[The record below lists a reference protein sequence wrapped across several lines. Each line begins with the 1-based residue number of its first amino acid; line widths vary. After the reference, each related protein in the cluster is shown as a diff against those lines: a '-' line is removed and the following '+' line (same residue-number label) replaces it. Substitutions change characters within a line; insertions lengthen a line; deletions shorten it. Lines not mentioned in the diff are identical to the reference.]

1 MSAIPD
7 TMRSPYEKS
16 DGVTIGWFGK
26 LPSHGDFLQR
36 RVSDS
41 FLRSWD
47 SWLQACIAQ
56 SREHLGDGWLP
67 TYLTSPVWRF
77 FLSRGVVGGSTYAGI
92 VLPSVDRVGRYFP
105 LTILAELPAD
115 LPVMA
120 VAIHGREWLT
130 KIEEL
135 ALAALQSNDF
145 DLEQFDAALRASGD
159 CLAQVERH
167 YGVELTDEFP
177 AASRHWR
184 LPMVSVD
191 RVAAALIDPLTS
203 LAGRSL
209 QPLTVWWTEGSERMG
224 SACLLVQGLPATNQ
238 FIAML
243 DGQWESRGW
252 RGEFGDFVHPA
263 RSTFDY
269 SIASAAITD
278 TGVVRSTNQDRFL
291 SRPDAGLWVVA
302 DGMGGHRAGEYASQL
317 VVDVI
322 ASCEPAP
329 NIGAALESCRVGLE
343 RVNDDLVR
351 QSMNSADGS
360 RSGSTVVLLAIRQ
373 HEWGVLWAGDSRAYL
388 LRDGVVK
395 ALTRDHSVAADE
407 QGFDVDAPP
416 PSTGEITRAAGGSE
430 ELVLDHNTGQL
441 RAGDRFLLS
450 SDGLHGVISH
460 QRLGALLSA
469 NTDADGTVHEL
480 LAAAIEAGSRD
491 NITALIVDV
500 VAER

>member
-1 MSAIPD
+1 MPESTRGPHATAD
-7 TMRSPYEKS
+7 AVS
-16 DGVTIGWFGK
+16 VGWFGK

-36 RVSDS
+36 RVSDA

-47 SWLQACIAQ
+47 SWLQACIAH
-56 SREHLGDGWLP
+56 SREHLGDAWLP

-77 FLSRGVVGGSTYAGI
+77 FLSRGVAGGSTFAGI

-105 LTILAELPAD
+105 LTVLAELPAD

-120 VAIHGREWLT
+120 VAIHGREWLK

-135 ALAALQSNDF
+135 ALSALQSEDF
-145 DLEQFDAALRASGD
+145 DIEDFDSALRASGD
-159 CLAQVERH
+159 CLSQVERH
-167 YGVELTDEFP
+167 YGVELNEEFP
-177 AASRHWR
+177 TASRHWR

-191 RVAAALIDPLTS
+191 RVAAALIDPLVS

-209 QPLTVWWTEGSERMG
+209 QPMTVWWTEGSERMS

-243 DGQWESRGW
+243 DGQWDARGW
-252 RGEFGDFVHPA
+252 GGEFGEFVHPQRA
-263 RSTFDY
+263 TFNY

-291 SRPDAGLWVVA
+291 NRADAGLWVVA

-322 ASCEPAP
+322 ASIDPAA
-329 NIGAALESCRVGLE
+329 NVSASLEAARVGLE

-351 QSMNSADGS
+351 SAMTTSDKAP
-360 RSGSTVVLLAIRQ
+360 SGSTVVLLSIRQ
-373 HEWGVLWAGDSRAYL
+373 LEWGVLWAGDSRAYL
-388 LRDGVVK
+388 LRDGIAK
-395 ALTRDHSVAADE
+395 ALTRDHSTAAGDD
-407 QGFDVDAPP
+407 FDADAPP
-416 PSTGEITRAAGGSE
+416 PSTGEITRAVGGGE
-430 ELVLDHNTGQL
+430 ELVLDRTSGQL
-441 RAGDRFLLS
+441 RPGDRFLLC
-450 SDGLHGVISH
+450 SDGVHGVVAH
-460 QRLGALLSA
+460 QRLCQLLSA
-469 NTDADGTVHEL
+469 KTDADATVHEL

-491 NITALIVDV
+491 NISAVIVDIV
-500 VAER
+500 TEA